1 MNTVEKQKLVSLIE
15 SVLLTEMPMVGGPK
29 LVGNFD
35 KNSGFRDDDRK
46 LLTNPR
52 AVEKITKQWENTPFD
67 FDIYMVNLPR
77 VNKPEIKEKG
87 EVNMEYV
94 RNTLKLSPEEIPDND
109 GSRITVI
116 FVGNSGA
123 EKVPMT
129 GWMIAHRFAHSI
141 TREENKSINKTEFAY
156 FTRELTDFLGNI
168 IHQIYNYDIGDSLKY
183 YDRDK
188 LDARHF
194 FNAIG
199 TMASAR
205 NKKIVRPYEFTYEL
219 IAQWLLTGSV
229 KLQFPQAVR
238 TQKGSYRADQENLN
252 MYARDLDQGEI
263 NDFINQHIEAL
274 IGRFVGKILV
284 M

>member
-1 MNTVEKQKLVSLIE
+1 MIVE

-141 TREENKSINKTEFAY
+141 SRDFSKSSEFSY
-156 FTRELTDFLGNI
+156 FTRELTSHLGNI
-168 IHQIYNYDIGDSLKY
+168 IHQIYNYDIGNSLKY
-183 YDRDK
+183 YDNNK
-188 LDARHF
+188 LDAKHF

-229 KLQFPQAVR
+229 KLQFPQGVR
-238 TQKGSYRADQENLN
+238 TKKGFYRADQETLN
-252 MYARDLDQGEI
+252 IYSRDLDQGEI

-274 IGRFVGKILV
+274 IGKFVGKILV

>member
-1 MNTVEKQKLVSLIE
+1 MNQFEKQKFITIVE
-15 SVLLTEMPMVGGPK
+15 SVILTEMPMIGGPK
-29 LVGNFD
+29 LVGNFN
-35 KNSGFRDDDRK
+35 KNSGFKDDDRK
-46 LLTNPR
+46 LLTNPK
-52 AVEKITKQWENTPFD
+52 AVEKIVKQWENTPFD

-77 VNKPEIKEKG
+77 VNKSEIKEKG
-87 EVNMEYV
+87 EVSMDYV

-109 GSRITVI
+109 ESRITVI

-129 GWMIAHRFAHSI
+129 GWIIAHRFAHSMR
-141 TREENKSINKTEFAY
+141 REEGKQFRDTEFSY
-156 FTRELTDFLGNI
+156 FSRELTRFLSPI
-168 IHQIYNYDIGDSLKY
+168 IEQIYNYNIGGSLEG
-183 YDRDK
+183 YDTKK
-188 LDARHF
+188 LDAKYF

-205 NKKIVRPYEFTYEL
+205 NKKIVRPYEFTFEL

-229 KLQFPQAVR
+229 KLQFPSAIK
-238 TQKGSYRADQENLN
+238 TNKGWYRADPESLASYNGELE
-252 MYARDLDQGEI
+252 EI
-263 NDFINQHIEAL
+263 NNFINQHIEAL

>member
-1 MNTVEKQKLVSLIE
+1 MDQFEKQKFIMIVE

-141 TREENKSINKTEFAY
+141 SRDFSKSSEFSY
-156 FTRELTDFLGNI
+156 FTRELTSHLGNI
-168 IHQIYNYDIGDSLKY
+168 IHQIYNYDIGNSLKY
-183 YDRDK
+183 YDNNK
-188 LDARHF
+188 LDAKHF

-229 KLQFPQAVR
+229 KLQFPQGVR
-238 TQKGSYRADQENLN
+238 TKKGFYRADQETLN
-252 MYARDLDQGEI
+252 IYSRDLDQGEI

-274 IGRFVGKILV
+274 IGKFVGKILV

>member
-1 MNTVEKQKLVSLIE
+1 MDQFEKQKLVSLVE

-46 LLTNPR
+46 LLTNPK
-52 AVEKITKQWENTPFD
+52 AIEKITKQWENTPFD

-77 VNKPEIKEKG
+77 VNKSEIREKG
-87 EVNMEYV
+87 EVSMDYV
-94 RNTLKLSPEEIPDND
+94 RNILKLPPEEIPDND
-109 GSRITVI
+109 QSRITVI

-129 GWMIAHRFAHSI
+129 GWMIAHRFAHSM
-141 TREENKSINKTEFAY
+141 RGEEGKQFKDTEFNY
-156 FTRELTDFLGNI
+156 FTRELISHLGNI
-168 IHQIYNYDIGDSLKY
+168 IHQIYNYDIGV

-188 LDARHF
+188 LDTRYF

-205 NKKIVRPYEFTYEL
+205 NKKIVRPFEFIYEL

-229 KLQFPQAVR
+229 KLQFPPVVKTNKR
-238 TQKGSYRADQENLN
+238 WYRADQETLN
-252 MYARDLDQGEI
+252 MYSRELDQGEI
-263 NDFINQHIEAL
+263 NDFIGQHIEAL